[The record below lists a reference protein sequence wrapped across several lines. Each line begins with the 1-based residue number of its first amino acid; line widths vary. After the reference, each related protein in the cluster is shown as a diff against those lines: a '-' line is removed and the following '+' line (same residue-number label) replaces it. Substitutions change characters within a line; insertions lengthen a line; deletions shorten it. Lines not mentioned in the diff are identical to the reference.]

1 MSESKL
7 WKSIGLVLAAVAFA
21 LFVPVGWRRFDHA
34 VLEALHMLRDFARA
48 HILLSLL
55 PALVIAGAIATFIN
69 RQAIIRYL
77 GPDSNKAAAY
87 GIASVGGAVLAVC
100 SCTVLPLFAGIMRM
114 GAGVGPATALL
125 YAGPAINV
133 MAVFLT
139 ASALGFDV
147 GAARA
152 GLAVIFAVIVGLC
165 MGTLFGREADED
177 SPAPA
182 RPQASEDERPAWK
195 TAVLIGTMMA
205 ALVAGSWAV
214 TGQLTVGIRCCP
226 PGEVTQH
233 YRGELLSETEQ
244 SMTIRLPNGDVRR
257 FSKGVVATKDTL
269 EHPVYVAIHRARWLI
284 TAALLAAVA
293 VLMWRWCDGSEL
305 KEWATN
311 SWDLCRRIVPL
322 LLAGVLLAGFLLGR
336 PNHEGLIPSRYVE
349 MVVGGDPGPL
359 LRELGLSGGAF
370 AGLLRA
376 AWLPITCLA
385 AALVGTFTYF
395 ATLTE
400 VPVVAGLLGAGM
412 GKGPALALLLAGPA
426 MSLPNMLV
434 IYSVLGG
441 KRTAVYCVLIVT
453 TSTLAGVGF
462 ALV

>member
-1 MSESKL
+1 MSNSRL
-7 WKSIGLVLAAVAFA
+7 WKSIGLVLAAVVFA

-34 VLEALHMLRDFARA
+34 VLEALHMLREFARA

-152 GLAVIFAVIVGLC
+152 GLAVVFAVVVGLC
-165 MGTLFGREADED
+165 MGSLFGREADEE
-177 SPAPA
+177 SQAPA
-182 RPQASEDERPAWK
+182 QPQVSEDERPAWK
-195 TAVLIGTMMA
+195 TAVLIGAMIA

-226 PGEVTQH
+226 PGEVTQY

-244 SMTIRLPNGDVRR
+244 SVEIRLPNGDVRR
-257 FSKGVVATKDTL
+257 FSKGVVASRATL
-269 EHPVYVAIHRARWLI
+269 EHPAYVAIHKIRWVI

-293 VLMWRWCDGSEL
+293 VLMWRWCERPEL
-305 KEWATN
+305 EEWAVN

-336 PNHEGLIPSRYVE
+336 PNHEGLIPGRWVE
-349 MVVGGDPGPL
+349 MVVGGEPGPL
-359 LRELGLSGGAF
+359 LNELGLSGGVL
-370 AGLLRA
+370 AGVLHA
-376 AWLPITCLA
+376 VWLPITCLA

-412 GKGPALALLLAGPA
+412 GKGPALSLLLAGPA

-441 KRTAVYCVLIVT
+441 KRTAVYCLLIVA
-453 TSTLAGVGF
+453 TSTLAGMAFGMV
-462 ALV
+462 